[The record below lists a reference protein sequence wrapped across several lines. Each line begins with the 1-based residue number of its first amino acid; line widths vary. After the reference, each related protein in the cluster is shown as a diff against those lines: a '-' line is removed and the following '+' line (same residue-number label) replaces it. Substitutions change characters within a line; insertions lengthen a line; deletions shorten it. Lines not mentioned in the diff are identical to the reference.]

1 MNLEQIQEM
10 WEKDSKIDPDNLHD
24 ESLKIPQ
31 LHSKYYT
38 LYNTITLLR
47 ERAREQYAKVRLER
61 YNYYT
66 GKATAEVYAEEPF
79 PYKVR
84 EKDAIQRHLEADD
97 KMNKIDMKIKY
108 YDVMLKFLE
117 EIIRA
122 VSNRTYQIKNAIEWN
137 KFQAG
142 YESRLVRYYRR
153 IMKSFK
159 QLQEILGGVPNDG
172 YFGHPR
178 LKIEN
183 PFSPPKEKTK
193 KTNGGKGLTNKLG
206 NRATEIEDMIKNM
219 R

>member
-47 ERAREQYAKVRLER
+47 ERAREQYAKVRQER

-97 KMNKIDMKIKY
+97 KMNKVDMKIKY
-108 YDVMLKFLE
+108 YDIMLKFLE
-117 EIIRA
+117 EIIRNI
-122 VSNRTYQIKNAIEWN
+122 SGRTYQIKNAIEWN

-142 YESRLVRYYRR
+142 Y
-153 IMKSFK
+153 
-159 QLQEILGGVPNDG
+159 N
-172 YFGHPR
+172 
-178 LKIEN
+178 
-183 PFSPPKEKTK
+183 
-193 KTNGGKGLTNKLG
+193 
-206 NRATEIEDMIKNM
+206 
-219 R
+219 

>member
-10 WEKDSKIDPDNLHD
+10 WERDSKIDPDNLHD

-47 ERAREQYAKVRLER
+47 EKARESYAKVKLER

-66 GKATAEVYAEEPF
+66 GKATAEVYVEEPF

-97 KMNKIDMKIKY
+97 KINKVDMKIKY

-117 EIIRA
+117 EIIRII
-122 VSNRTYQIKNAIEWN
+122 SNRTYQIKNAIEWN

-142 YESRLVRYYRR
+142 
-153 IMKSFK
+153 F
-159 QLQEILGGVPNDG
+159 N
-172 YFGHPR
+172 
-178 LKIEN
+178 
-183 PFSPPKEKTK
+183 
-193 KTNGGKGLTNKLG
+193 
-206 NRATEIEDMIKNM
+206 
-219 R
+219 

>member
-10 WEKDSKIDPDNLHD
+10 WERDSKIDPDNLHD

-38 LYNTITLLR
+38 LYNTITLMR
-47 ERAREQYAKVRLER
+47 EKARTQYSKVRLER

-66 GKATAEVYAEEPF
+66 GKAPAEAYIEEPF

-97 KMNKIDMKIKY
+97 RMNKVDMKIKY
-108 YDVMLKFLE
+108 YDIMLKFLE
-117 EIIRA
+117 EVIRA

-142 YESRLVRYYRR
+142 Y
-153 IMKSFK
+153 
-159 QLQEILGGVPNDG
+159 N
-172 YFGHPR
+172 
-178 LKIEN
+178 
-183 PFSPPKEKTK
+183 
-193 KTNGGKGLTNKLG
+193 
-206 NRATEIEDMIKNM
+206 
-219 R
+219 

>member
-47 ERAREQYAKVRLER
+47 EKAREQYSKVRLER

-84 EKDAIQRHLEADD
+84 EKDAIQRHLDADD

-142 YESRLVRYYRR
+142 
-153 IMKSFK
+153 F
-159 QLQEILGGVPNDG
+159 N
-172 YFGHPR
+172 
-178 LKIEN
+178 
-183 PFSPPKEKTK
+183 
-193 KTNGGKGLTNKLG
+193 
-206 NRATEIEDMIKNM
+206 
-219 R
+219 

>member
-38 LYNTITLLR
+38 LYNTITLMR
-47 ERAREQYAKVRLER
+47 EKARTQYSKVRLER

-97 KMNKIDMKIKY
+97 KMNKVDMKIKY
-108 YDVMLKFLE
+108 YDTMLKFLE
-117 EIIRA
+117 EIIRNI
-122 VSNRTYQIKNAIEWN
+122 SGRTYQIKNAIEWN

-142 YESRLVRYYRR
+142 Y
-153 IMKSFK
+153 
-159 QLQEILGGVPNDG
+159 N
-172 YFGHPR
+172 
-178 LKIEN
+178 
-183 PFSPPKEKTK
+183 
-193 KTNGGKGLTNKLG
+193 
-206 NRATEIEDMIKNM
+206 
-219 R
+219 

>member
-38 LYNTITLLR
+38 LYNTITLMR
-47 ERAREQYAKVRLER
+47 EKARTQYSKVRLER

-108 YDVMLKFLE
+108 YDTMLKFLE
-117 EIIRA
+117 EIIRNI
-122 VSNRTYQIKNAIEWN
+122 SGRTYQIKNAIEWN

-142 YESRLVRYYRR
+142 Y
-153 IMKSFK
+153 
-159 QLQEILGGVPNDG
+159 N
-172 YFGHPR
+172 
-178 LKIEN
+178 
-183 PFSPPKEKTK
+183 
-193 KTNGGKGLTNKLG
+193 
-206 NRATEIEDMIKNM
+206 
-219 R
+219 

>member
-38 LYNTITLLR
+38 LYNTITLMR
-47 ERAREQYAKVRLER
+47 EKARTQYNKVRLER

-108 YDVMLKFLE
+108 YDIMLKFLE
-117 EIIRA
+117 EVIRA

-142 YESRLVRYYRR
+142 Y
-153 IMKSFK
+153 
-159 QLQEILGGVPNDG
+159 N
-172 YFGHPR
+172 
-178 LKIEN
+178 
-183 PFSPPKEKTK
+183 
-193 KTNGGKGLTNKLG
+193 
-206 NRATEIEDMIKNM
+206 
-219 R
+219 

>member
-47 ERAREQYAKVRLER
+47 ERAREQYSKVRLER

-66 GKATAEVYAEEPF
+66 GKAPAEVYVEEPF

-97 KMNKIDMKIKY
+97 KMNKVDMKIKY
-108 YDVMLKFLE
+108 YDIMLKFLE
-117 EIIRA
+117 EIIRV

-142 YESRLVRYYRR
+142 Y
-153 IMKSFK
+153 
-159 QLQEILGGVPNDG
+159 N
-172 YFGHPR
+172 
-178 LKIEN
+178 
-183 PFSPPKEKTK
+183 
-193 KTNGGKGLTNKLG
+193 
-206 NRATEIEDMIKNM
+206 
-219 R
+219 

>member
-47 ERAREQYAKVRLER
+47 ERAREQYSKVRLER

-84 EKDAIQRHLEADD
+84 EKDAIQRHLDADD
-97 KMNKIDMKIKY
+97 KMNKVDMKIKY
-108 YDVMLKFLE
+108 YDIMLKFLE
-117 EIIRA
+117 EIIRNI
-122 VSNRTYQIKNAIEWN
+122 SGRTYQIKNAIEWN

-142 YESRLVRYYRR
+142 Y
-153 IMKSFK
+153 
-159 QLQEILGGVPNDG
+159 N
-172 YFGHPR
+172 
-178 LKIEN
+178 
-183 PFSPPKEKTK
+183 
-193 KTNGGKGLTNKLG
+193 
-206 NRATEIEDMIKNM
+206 
-219 R
+219 

>member
-47 ERAREQYAKVRLER
+47 ERAREQYSKVRLER

-97 KMNKIDMKIKY
+97 KMNKVDMKIKY
-108 YDVMLKFLE
+108 YDTMLKFLE
-117 EIIRA
+117 EIIRNI
-122 VSNRTYQIKNAIEWN
+122 SGRTYQIKNAIEWN

-142 YESRLVRYYRR
+142 Y
-153 IMKSFK
+153 
-159 QLQEILGGVPNDG
+159 N
-172 YFGHPR
+172 
-178 LKIEN
+178 
-183 PFSPPKEKTK
+183 
-193 KTNGGKGLTNKLG
+193 
-206 NRATEIEDMIKNM
+206 
-219 R
+219 

>member
-47 ERAREQYAKVRLER
+47 ERAREQYSKVRLER

-66 GKATAEVYAEEPF
+66 GKAPAEVYVEEPF

-97 KMNKIDMKIKY
+97 TMNKVDMKIKY
-108 YDVMLKFLE
+108 YDIMLKFLE
-117 EIIRA
+117 EIIRNI
-122 VSNRTYQIKNAIEWN
+122 SGRTYQIKNAIEWN

-142 YESRLVRYYRR
+142 
-153 IMKSFK
+153 
-159 QLQEILGGVPNDG
+159 
-172 YFGHPR
+172 FG
-178 LKIEN
+178 
-183 PFSPPKEKTK
+183 
-193 KTNGGKGLTNKLG
+193 
-206 NRATEIEDMIKNM
+206 
-219 R
+219 